1 MFQHSP
7 PIVIVGTGLAGYG
20 LLRAIRRKDAGRDI
34 TLVSADDGAAYSR
47 AQFPFGMSGSKDA
60 GELVL
65 ASAEQMAHRFDAV
78 VRTRTRVLR
87 IERNDRLLIT
97 ERGKLSFGALVLA
110 CGAEPLRPSNLR
122 GSAREQVLTL
132 GSLDEYRYFR
142 HELAGRRHVVILGG
156 GVVGCE
162 FADNLR
168 RAGRSVTLFEAGTRL
183 LGDRLPALCA
193 ARLAGSLADAGVRV
207 MLEDGLIRVDQ
218 GPDDLE
224 LTTLSG
230 ARLSADLV
238 IAVLGN
244 RSRTQL
250 AREAG
255 LASRRGITVDAGL
268 ATNDPNIFAIG
279 ECVELGGRLFYLP
292 EDIEASCRI
301 LADNLCG
308 GSARMRWKPRLHRLQ
323 LEACPVVL
331 CEPPPVAGEWLETA
345 TPRGVKASFHDR
357 SGDLRGFALVG
368 DTVDQ
373 TEAWSKRVLG

>member
-1 MFQHSP
+1 MSQHSP

-20 LLRAIRRKDAGRDI
+20 LLRAIRRKDARRDI
-34 TLVSADDGAAYSR
+34 TLVTMDDGAAYSR

-78 VRTRTRVLR
+78 VRARTRVLR
-87 IERNDRLLIT
+87 IERNDGLLIT
-97 ERGKLSFGALVLA
+97 ERGKLPFGSLVLA
-110 CGAEPLRPSNLR
+110 CGADPLRPPNLR

-142 HELAGRRHVVILGG
+142 HELAGRRHVVIMGG
-156 GVVGCE
+156 DMVGCE

-168 RAGRSVTLFEAGTRL
+168 RAGCSVTLFEAGTRL
-183 LGDRLPALCA
+183 LGDRLPTLCA
-193 ARLAGSLADAGVRV
+193 SRLAQRLSDAGVRV

-218 GPDDLE
+218 GMDDLG

-244 RSRTQL
+244 RPRTQL

-255 LASRRGITVDAGL
+255 LASGRGITVDAGL
-268 ATNDPNIFAIG
+268 GTGDPNIFAIG
-279 ECVELGGRLFYLP
+279 ECVELGGRFFSLP

-308 GSARMRWKPRLHRLQ
+308 GSARVSWKPRLHRLQ

-345 TPRGVKASFHDR
+345 TPHGVKACFHDR

-373 TEAWSKRVLG
+373 AEAFLKRVSG